1 MKKIRLLVMALFL
14 LSSQLTLCSL
24 SVYANS
30 ASEEDF
36 ETMDVDNGVAIIGY
50 NGIDKEIVIPSEING
65 KPVVAIGDYAL
76 SRKNLKSVNIPLGVT
91 KIGNGAFENNQLTNI
106 VLPSSVTTI
115 GYSAFEGNQIT
126 NVELPSSLT
135 TIGSFA
141 FANNQLVSINI
152 PSSVTTIGMS
162 AFAKNQL
169 TSIELPSSI
178 TTIENGVFAYNH
190 LTRIELPSSV
200 TTIGMRAFEGNQL
213 TNVELPS
220 NVTTIGSFAFINNQ
234 LVSIN
239 IPSSVTELGDYT
251 FANNQLTSIE
261 LPASITTI
269 ENGAFAYNHLT
280 RIELPSSVTKIGMSA
295 FAHNQL
301 TSIEIPSSVK
311 EIDQAAFG
319 NNKLEFVTF
328 HGEPNFYW
336 MNEGMSPF
344 SDQYSEERNFNGWF
358 KDKDYTIEWDYSIL
372 QPMTIYG
379 QWDKEYYNVTFDSRG
394 GSDVVG
400 DRILKGEL
408 VPIPDTPVK
417 KNYTFAGW
425 YKDEELLEA
434 WDFAEDVVTENTTLY
449 AKWTK
454 VEISEPSYIITFDS
468 NGGSEVTPEEVK
480 EGEMIKTPATP
491 TKEGYTFAGW
501 YKDKE
506 LSEAWDFK
514 KDIVIKNITLYAKW
528 KKNNNS
534 EWGVGGSGGSSGSVP
549 SYTITF
555 DSNGG
560 SEVPPVKVKEGELL
574 QTQPTPTKEGYIFI
588 GWYKDAAFTEAWD
601 FSKDVVTED
610 LTLYARWMKE
620 DNGCNNT
627 FKDIENS
634 WAREMIEEIAKQCII
649 KGYPDGNFL
658 PNNMI
663 QRQHLVL
670 MIDRALQPTP
680 IREAVSF
687 TDVPKSH
694 VNYEQITRL
703 QRAGIVDGSNGEFR
717 PNASI
722 TRAEMAKVMVMAFGL
737 TSEGRSSFKD
747 VAPSHWAS
755 EYISV
760 LADNNIA
767 LGDENGNYRPNEY
780 LTRAE
785 FAALMYRVLS

>member
-126 NVELPSSLT
+126 NVELPSSL
-135 TIGSFA
+135 
-141 FANNQLVSINI
+141 
-152 PSSVTTIGMS
+152 
-162 AFAKNQL
+162 
-169 TSIELPSSI
+169 
-178 TTIENGVFAYNH
+178 
-190 LTRIELPSSV
+190 
-200 TTIGMRAFEGNQL
+200 
-213 TNVELPS
+213 
-220 NVTTIGSFAFINNQ
+220 TTIGSFAFINNQ

-425 YKDEELLEA
+425 YKDEELLET
-434 WDFAEDVVTENTTLY
+434 WDFAKDVVTENTTLY

-454 VEISEPSYIITFDS
+454 VEISEPSYRPSYIITFDSNGGSEVTPEEVNEGEMIKTPATPTKQGYTFAGWYKDKELSEAWDFAKDVVTENITLYAKWSKIEISGPNYIITFDS

-491 TKEGYTFAGW
+491 TKQGYTFAGW